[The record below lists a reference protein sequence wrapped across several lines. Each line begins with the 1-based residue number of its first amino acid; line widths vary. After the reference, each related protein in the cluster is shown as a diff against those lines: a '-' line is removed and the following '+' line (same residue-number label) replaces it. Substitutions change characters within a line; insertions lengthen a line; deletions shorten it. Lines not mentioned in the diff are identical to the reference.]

1 MSTFARRA
9 AVGAAGLALAA
20 TLSPVAQADGR
31 AETRASASRGSYI
44 ELTAYTKAPVY
55 AKPSSSSK
63 RLGTVQAG
71 EKVRVWCQVKGP
83 SGNIWYAIQDLA
95 PGGHYVWSGHFI
107 SLAHPPKSC

>member
-20 TLSPVAQADGR
+20 TLSPVAQADGH
-31 AETRASASRGSYI
+31 AETRASASQGM
-44 ELTAYTKAPVY
+44 ELMAYTKAPVY
-55 AKPSSSSK
+55 AKPSSSST

-71 EKVRVWCQVKGP
+71 GKVRVWCQVKGP
-83 SGNIWYAIQDLA
+83 SGHIWYAIQDLA
-95 PGGHYVWSGHFI
+95 PGGHYVWSGHFM